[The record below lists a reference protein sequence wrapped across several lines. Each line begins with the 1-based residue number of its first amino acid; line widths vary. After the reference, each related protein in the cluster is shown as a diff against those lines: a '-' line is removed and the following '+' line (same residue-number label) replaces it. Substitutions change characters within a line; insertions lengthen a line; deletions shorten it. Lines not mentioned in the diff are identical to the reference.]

1 MTHSQT
7 RPLTPC
13 EITRL
18 KILHTITDETLLELE
33 GVGATGKASLLEAV
47 ERTLNEFTPMTGVAV
62 RQSHEHY
69 NVTHF
74 ESNEIVH
81 IIESIHGTL
90 SEITVPYDRI
100 KVDGSIIQSV
110 DVRAVYDPPTHQK
123 EKPLPF

>member
-7 RPLTPC
+7 RSLTPC

-18 KILHTITDETLLELE
+18 KVFHTITDETLLELE
-33 GVGATGKASLLEAV
+33 DIGATGKASLLEAV
-47 ERTLNEFTPMTGVAV
+47 ERALNEFAPMTGVAV
-62 RQSHEHY
+62 RQSREHY

-74 ESNEIVH
+74 ESNKIVH
-81 IIESIHGTL
+81 IIESVDGTL

-100 KVDGSIIQSV
+100 KVDGSIIQSA
-110 DVRAVYDPPTHQK
+110 DVRAVYNPPTHQK